1 MEEILKKI
9 IEIDNKA
16 KVISANEKERK
27 AKIDECIESE
37 FNTEKILLNMQYKD
51 EIEKQK
57 KKYDD
62 LLEEKKK
69 EIDDKNNI
77 KIMQIHNNFKN
88 NAKKIVTQIIS
99 SIKKGESNV

>member
-16 KVISANEKERK
+16 KAISAEEKEK
-27 AKIDECIESE
+27 KIKIEECIESE
-37 FNTEKILLNMQYKD
+37 FNTEKALLNMQYKE

-57 KKYDD
+57 KKYND
-62 LLEEKKK
+62 LFEEKKK
-69 EIDDKNNI
+69 EINDKNSI
-77 KIMQIHNNFKN
+77 KIMQINNYFKN
-88 NAKKIVTQIIS
+88 NEKKIVTQIIS